1 MSDPTHPQDPEQGLP
16 PQAQPPQD
24 APVAPESREV
34 PPPQPAAQQPVAPQ
48 PAAPQ
53 GAPAA
58 DPAANPYATP
68 AGDAYGSTAP
78 AAPLTAA
85 EDKQWA
91 AWAHFG
97 GAVSILAFFSGWL
110 ALLAILPALIIF
122 LVFGKRGALTREQ
135 AKEALNFQITM
146 VGAMIVWAIV
156 GAIVG
161 AIVFAS
167 VYTTGSAVGLGILL
181 FILAIVGWA
190 LVIIDVVFSIIAGV
204 RVNAG
209 GTYRYPF
216 ALRLVK

>member
-1 MSDPTHPQDPEQGLP
+1 MSDPIQPQDPQQG
-16 PQAQPPQD
+16 QPPQNS
-24 APVAPESREV
+24 PV
-34 PPPQPAAQQPVAPQ
+34 PPQGQPASPPPPGAEQPS
-48 PAAPQ
+48 
-53 GAPAA
+53 
-58 DPAANPYATP
+58 PAANPYASPTS
-68 AGDAYGSTAP
+68 GAYGSTGQ

-97 GAVSILAFFSGWL
+97 GIVAILGFFSGWL

-122 LVFGKRGALTREQ
+122 LVFGKRGALTREN
-135 AKEALNFQITM
+135 AKEALNFQITL
-146 VGAMIVWAIV
+146 VGAMIIWAIIS
-156 GAIVG
+156 AIVLA
-161 AIVFAS
+161 AIFAAS
-167 VYTTGSAVGLGILL
+167 YTTGAAIGFGIAALV
-181 FILAIVGWA
+181 LALVGWA